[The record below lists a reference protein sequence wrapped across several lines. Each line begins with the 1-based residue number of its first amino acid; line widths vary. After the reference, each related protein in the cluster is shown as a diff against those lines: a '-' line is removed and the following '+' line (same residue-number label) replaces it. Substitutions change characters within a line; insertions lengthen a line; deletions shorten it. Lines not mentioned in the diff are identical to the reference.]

1 MKRIIRLTESNLIS
15 IVRKV
20 INETNRIDETSLI
33 NRLQYRKE
41 IKQANELGGCSCV
54 VKTIVSGIVVKPC
67 SELTR
72 TEEDNIIY
80 YTKDCDTWDGMY

>member
-1 MKRIIRLTESNLIS
+1 MKKIIRLTERDLTRL
-15 IVRKV
+15 VKRV

-33 NRLQYRKE
+33 NRLQYYKE

-54 VKTIVSGIVVKPC
+54 VKTMVSGIVVKPC

-80 YTKDCDTWDGMY
+80 YTKDCDTSDGMY